1 MLTVLTVFLDGE
13 MSGTPRRIF
22 RISKYLNRSRFRSV
36 VVIPKADGEFAALLR
51 GVGVTVYEI
60 EGLARPRRTTSLCEA
75 ARWIGRFLPDICQ
88 IRRVIAEEGADIVHC
103 YGMSQVTG
111 PLACL
116 GLGTKV
122 VWHIN
127 DDSVPPY
134 AGRPFVKVMRMLSD
148 RITVSSHALADRY
161 MSLQNAQGA
170 GFTDVLYS
178 TVDLDA
184 FQPTQSREA
193 TRRELGIS
201 SDEVVVGMVG
211 NVARAKGQ
219 HEFVRAA
226 AMLRGRTRR
235 RLRFLMAGRTLAL
248 KAAYALELDRLIERL
263 GIGPQVIKV
272 GYRNDVPNLLDG
284 MDVLVVPSLWEPLG
298 VIVMEGMAM
307 KKAMVATDAGGI
319 PEMLR
324 DGREALLVPPS
335 APAAIAAA
343 VELLIQSPDLA
354 RRLAEA
360 ASARLKSAF
369 APEAAAAKYERL
381 YTSLIGEG
389 QRRPVAESGLAND

>member
-1 MLTVLTVFLDGE
+1 
-13 MSGTPRRIF
+13 
-22 RISKYLNRSRFRSV
+22 
-36 VVIPKADGEFAALLR
+36 
-51 GVGVTVYEI
+51 
-60 EGLARPRRTTSLCEA
+60 
-75 ARWIGRFLPDICQ
+75 
-88 IRRVIAEEGADIVHC
+88 
-103 YGMSQVTG
+103 
-111 PLACL
+111 
-116 GLGTKV
+116 
-122 VWHIN
+122 
-127 DDSVPPY
+127 
-134 AGRPFVKVMRMLSD
+134 
-148 RITVSSHALADRY
+148 
-161 MSLQNAQGA
+161 
-170 GFTDVLYS
+170 
-178 TVDLDA
+178 
-184 FQPTQSREA
+184 
-193 TRRELGIS
+193 
-201 SDEVVVGMVG
+201 
-211 NVARAKGQ
+211 
-219 HEFVRAA
+219 
-226 AMLRGRTRR
+226 
-235 RLRFLMAGRTLAL
+235 MAGRTLAL